1 MQKTELIYIII
12 AVAVIALSILWVH
25 AIDNEPK
32 GYNGKDLFGN
42 EI

>member
-1 MQKTELIYIII
+1 MRTTGLIYIII

-32 GYNGKDLFGN
+32 GYNGEDLFGD